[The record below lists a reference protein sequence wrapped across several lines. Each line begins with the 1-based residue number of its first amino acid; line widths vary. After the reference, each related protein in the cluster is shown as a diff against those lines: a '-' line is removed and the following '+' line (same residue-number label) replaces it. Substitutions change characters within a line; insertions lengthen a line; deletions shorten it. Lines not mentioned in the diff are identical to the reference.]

1 MSTRLKINLTLFILV
16 CMCVI
21 FALSVGAAEIYK
33 DVNGNELFR
42 YDLESNIIKNE
53 QGVGFA
59 KVDSE
64 NDALIWYITETKTE
78 NSDNIYTVAS
88 VKTKDATTIPNDT
101 HLLNKEV
108 VLCCLEDS
116 LVHMGIY
123 VLVCNKFLQ
132 YLSLL
137 L

>member
-88 VKTKDATTIPNDT
+88 VKTKDATTISNDT
-101 HLLNKEV
+101 LLLNK
-108 VLCCLEDS
+108 
-116 LVHMGIY
+116 
-123 VLVCNKFLQ
+123 
-132 YLSLL
+132 
-137 L
+137 